1 MSDRE
6 MILQTVQKMPADASA
21 AEILNELALLE
32 SVKIGLAQSDEDEGI
47 PQEQV
52 AKLLDT
58 WISKSSGRHAA

>member
-6 MILQTVQKMPADASA
+6 VIIEAVRKMPANASA

-32 SVKIGLAQSDEDEGI
+32 SVKMGLAQSERGEGV
-47 PQEQV
+47 PHEQV
-52 AKLLDT
+52 VKLLDK